1 MTDHR
6 SIAQIRNLFQRQH
19 TSSALQTDLKGTV
32 LRIGRVTERLGV
44 TRSTIYD
51 CLNPASPRN
60 DKEFPLPLRLS
71 VSTDRGAIGWLES
84 DICAWIGSRVAVN
97 FRKAGLK

>member
-1 MTDHR
+1 MTNENGR
-6 SIAQIRNLFQRQH
+6 TSPALH
-19 TSSALQTDLKGTV
+19 TDPKGTV

-44 TRSTIYD
+44 ARSTIYD
-51 CLNPASPRN
+51 WMNPASPRY

-71 VSTDRGAIGWLES
+71 VCADRGAIGWLES

-97 FRKAGLK
+97 SRKAGLK